1 VFGIGFVCVILT
13 YAAIILSISV
23 IAFRTI
29 SIWRMPVHLRWEL
42 APVPGEKGK
51 DGYGG
56 SYLEEY
62 EWWTKKR
69 KKSIVNEL
77 LYMAREIFLLVSV
90 RENNKSLWI
99 FSLPFHWGIYILA
112 FTAALLGG
120 DALFS
125 VGIYTPAAILAYA
138 GYSAG
143 LAGTAGL
150 LVKRAVDSNL
160 RSYSAFSN
168 YFNLCF
174 LLVLFTSGLY
184 ALIAASGRFGY
195 HVVVF
200 ISALIHADFNPA
212 IPTALSVHI
221 IVVMMFVVYLPF
233 TQMIHFVAKYFTYH
247 SIRWNDMPMN
257 DKMGKAIA
265 ALMGQNVSWSGR
277 HIQGGSEKNWIDI
290 AQEDMNNEKDDKLK

>member
-1 VFGIGFVCVILT
+1 MFGIGFVCIILT
-13 YAAIILSISV
+13 YAAIIISISV

-29 SIWRMPVHLRWEL
+29 SIWRMPIHLRWEL
-42 APVPGEKGK
+42 APVPGEKGR

-69 KKSIVNEL
+69 KKSIAHEL
-77 LYMAREIFLLVSV
+77 LYMAREIFLLTSV

-112 FTAALLGG
+112 FTAVLLGA

-125 VGIYTPAAILAYA
+125 LGIYTPAVILAYA

-143 LAGTAGL
+143 VVGTAGL
-150 LVKRAVDSNL
+150 LVKRAVDPNL

-174 LLVLFTSGLY
+174 LTVLFSSGLY
-184 ALIAASGRFGY
+184 ALIATDRFAY
-195 HVVVF
+195 HVVLF
-200 ISALIHADFNPA
+200 ISALIHADFSPA

-221 IVVMMFVVYLPF
+221 IVVMLFVIYLPF

-257 DKMGKAIA
+257 EKMGRAIA
-265 ALMGQNVSWSGR
+265 ALMGQSVSWSAR
-277 HIQGGSEKNWIDI
+277 HVQGGSEKNWIDV
-290 AQEDMNNEKDDKLK
+290 AQEDMKDEKDDKLK